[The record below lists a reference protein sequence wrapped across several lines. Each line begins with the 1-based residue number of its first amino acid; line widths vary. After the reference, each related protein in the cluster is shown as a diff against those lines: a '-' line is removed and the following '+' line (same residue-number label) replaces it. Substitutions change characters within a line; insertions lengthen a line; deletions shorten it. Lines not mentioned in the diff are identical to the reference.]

1 MSSIKKLIFE
11 EIKNF
16 VTEIQSPLDPNYQI
30 SNIPPGYDG
39 GILNEKVGNKN
50 QAILNRTS
58 EKFWIGSVN
67 VLDGEIEEV
76 HTYEE
81 AKSYDFH
88 HSFYFSQAQQEKME
102 EGECHVFWVEDG
114 EIESEWTQGPVTR
127 NIENKIKEQ
136 ITII

>member
-1 MSSIKKLIFE
+1 MSLIEIIKE
-11 EIKNF
+11 EILGILK
-16 VTEIQSPLDPNYQI
+16 EIQSPLDPNYQI

-50 QAILNRTS
+50 QAILNKTGQ
-58 EKFWIGSVN
+58 KFWIGSVN

-76 HTYEE
+76 HTYQE

-88 HSFYFSQAQQEKME
+88 HSFYFSSAQQEKLE
-102 EGECHVFWVEDG
+102 DGECHIFWIDDG
-114 EIESEWTQGPVTR
+114 EIESAWTQGPVSR

-136 ITII
+136 ITIL